1 MVFNFTN
8 NYQFSTR
15 LKLKNENLEVVKETK
30 LLGTIITDDLK
41 WDKNTQYLVKNANK
55 RMQILRKAANFG
67 APMKDKKD
75 IYVSYVRSALEQSCQ
90 VWNSRL
96 TMENI
101 ADLERVQKSALR
113 IILNNKYNNY
123 NDALEMI
130 NLDTLEERRKYLCL
144 KFAKN
149 STQGEKTHKMFPLKT
164 RKQNTK
170 KVKNLK

>member
-1 MVFNFTN
+1 MGQKYSIF
-8 NYQFSTR
+8 
-15 LKLKNENLEVVKETK
+15 
-30 LLGTIITDDLK
+30 G
-41 WDKNTQYLVKNANK
+41 KNANK

-75 IYVSYVRSALEQSCQ
+75 ICISYVRSALEQSCQ

-123 NDALEMI
+123 NDSLEII

-170 KVKNLK
+170 KGEKFKVNFAKTERFRTSSIPYMQKLLNENKM